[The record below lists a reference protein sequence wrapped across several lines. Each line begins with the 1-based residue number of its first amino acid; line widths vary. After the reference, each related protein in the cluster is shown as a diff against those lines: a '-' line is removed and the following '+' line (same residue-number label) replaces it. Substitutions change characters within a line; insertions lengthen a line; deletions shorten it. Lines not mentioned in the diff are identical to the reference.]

1 MNRRK
6 ATLLIEQKAA
16 AHPVAFSF
24 FAAAVFLAA
33 WEGLVG
39 FLKIP
44 SYLLPPPSAIIGR
57 TYKDFGLIGR
67 ETFVTLIEVLA
78 GFVSGVLAGFA
89 LGIAIVHSKATER
102 ALMPLVLF
110 FQTTPKLA
118 VAPLFLIWFG
128 YGLLPKVLIVLLM
141 CLFPILV
148 NCVSGLQSTDAR
160 LLELMTVLEASWW
173 QVLWKVRFP
182 GALPQFFAGL
192 KVAITLSVIG
202 AVVGEWVGAS
212 EGLGHLILV
221 ANSQVDTELTFACV
235 AVLAAMGAVLFAL
248 VQEVEKRYLSWSAP
262 IEVAG
267 TV

>member
-1 MNRRK
+1 
-6 ATLLIEQKAA
+6 
-16 AHPVAFSF
+16 
-24 FAAAVFLAA
+24 
-33 WEGLVG
+33 
-39 FLKIP
+39 
-44 SYLLPPPSAIIGR
+44 
-57 TYKDFGLIGR
+57 
-67 ETFVTLIEVLA
+67 
-78 GFVSGVLAGFA
+78 
-89 LGIAIVHSKATER
+89 
-102 ALMPLVLF
+102 
-110 FQTTPKLA
+110 
-118 VAPLFLIWFG
+118 
-128 YGLLPKVLIVLLM
+128 
-141 CLFPILV
+141 
-148 NCVSGLQSTDAR
+148 
-160 LLELMTVLEASWW
+160 MTVLEASWW